1 MKLISSIKIIIIT
14 IIIIIII
21 IRLLY
26 NVQLITSHHRLFE
39 SNIEQSGNNYFNSN
53 SLKAK
58 GDLFSQRRHTHKQL
72 LHKGTADSYYYHHE
86 PGGVGGVLPD
96 KRLMGMCCWMGSHF
110 HDWID
115 YNGVAFST
123 ELLEWGRTFS
133 DLLG

>member
-14 IIIIIII
+14 IIIIIIIIII

-58 GDLFSQRRHTHKQL
+58 GDLFSQRRHTHKQ
-72 LHKGTADSYYYHHE
+72 
-86 PGGVGGVLPD
+86 
-96 KRLMGMCCWMGSHF
+96 
-110 HDWID
+110 
-115 YNGVAFST
+115 
-123 ELLEWGRTFS
+123 
-133 DLLG
+133 